1 LFADQSRNAGPCS
14 GIVSAHALAAVDVL
28 DLAGHEARGLQV
40 ENRLD
45 DDISPGCPTG
55 LARPVV
61 TRTARFA

>member
-1 LFADQSRNAGPCS
+1 MPGPAPVLS
-14 GIVSAHALAAVDVL
+14 VPGALAAVDVL